1 MPKLSLRQIRNWALQ
16 ELTAAGLSHDDA
28 LEAVNFLLSG
38 AMDLSYSMLEVN
50 IDRMT
55 PEVLQNAWPT
65 WIAQVQKGMPLQY
78 ILGHAPFYG
87 REFNVDARVL
97 IPRFDTEELV
107 EWVLRD
113 YQKATELAVLDIGTG
128 SGAIAVTLKAEKPTW
143 QVSASDISRD
153 ALTVANGNAI
163 NQQVNVKFIESNL
176 FANIA
181 AKYDVIISN
190 PPYIADSERDVM
202 DQSVLDY
209 EPDLALFADN
219 QGLVLYQGIADELAA
234 HLNAGG
240 RGYFEIGYKQGPAV
254 VEIFRQALP
263 QAEVELRQDLSG
275 LDRMVRVSLPSK

>member
-55 PEVLQNAWPT
+55 PEAIQNAWPT
-65 WIAQVQKGMPLQY
+65 WIAQVQKNMPLQY

-113 YQKATELAVLDIGTG
+113 YQKVDELTVLDIGTG

-163 NQQVNVKFIESNL
+163 NQRVNVKFIESDL
-176 FANIA
+176 FGKIA
-181 AKYDVIISN
+181 DKYDVIISN

-219 QGLVLYQGIADELAA
+219 QGLVLYQGIADELAQ
-234 HLNAGG
+234 HLNVGG
-240 RGYFEIGYKQGPAV
+240 RAYFEIGYKQGPAV
-254 VEIFRQALP
+254 VAIFQQALP
-263 QAEVELRQDLSG
+263 TATVELRQDLSG
-275 LDRMVRVSLPSK
+275 LDRMVRVSLPQ